1 MKSRIWIGAIIGFV
15 FGVIGALVAGDRSP
29 KDAAVTPPAAGQA
42 VAISETFHMVAP
54 DDGIAITHSGDKPL
68 PLYPAGIGTLSDE
81 KIKAGFILV
90 TRLRDKD
97 GTIIGFT
104 SEQEV
109 VSPESDLNTGVLKTH
124 STWTLTIPG
133 RGTIFLDEI
142 ENQTEFIQ
150 TAAVPALMQGK
161 EWTGEQTFITT
172 AGPDASGKGV
182 VTGGTGEF
190 AGITGTFA
198 EVTHLRRFTTKGELF
213 GTIELQLT
221 YTKPAAPAEA
231 AVN

>member
-1 MKSRIWIGAIIGFV
+1 MTTKFWTGATVGLV
-15 FGVIGALVAGDRSP
+15 FGVIGAIVASNMQ
-29 KDAAVTPPAAGQA
+29 KKPAAPA
-42 VAISETFHMVAP
+42 PAAPVEITETFHMVAP

-68 PLYPAGIGTLSDE
+68 PLYPAGIGTLSDDA
-81 KIKAGFILV
+81 IKTGFILV

-97 GTIIGFT
+97 GAVIGFT

-109 VSPESDLNTGVLKTH
+109 VSAESDLTRGVLKTA

-142 ENQTEFIQ
+142 ENQTEFIT

-172 AGPDASGKGV
+172 AGPHASGMGL

-190 AGITGTFA
+190 AGVSGTFA
-198 EVTHLRRFTTKGELF
+198 EVTHLRKFTTKGELF
-213 GTIELQLT
+213 GTIELQLK
-221 YTKPAAPAEA
+221 YSKPTTVASAD
-231 AVN
+231 

>member
-1 MKSRIWIGAIIGFV
+1 MNPKFLTGAIIGLA
-15 FGVIGALVAGDRSP
+15 FGVIGALVASNSRT
-29 KDAAVTPPAAGQA
+29 KEAAAPAPIETAQVT
-42 VAISETFHMVAP
+42 ETFHMVSP
-54 DDGIAITHSGDKPL
+54 DDGVAITHSGDKPL
-68 PLYPAGIGTLSDE
+68 PLYPAGIGTLSDDN
-81 KIKAGFILV
+81 IKNGFILL
-90 TRLRDKD
+90 TRLRDQN
-97 GTIIGFT
+97 GTVVGFT

-109 VSPESDLNTGVLKTH
+109 VSPESDLPKGVLKTV

-150 TAAVPALMQGK
+150 TAAAPALMQGK
-161 EWTGEQTFITT
+161 EWTGEQTFVTT
-172 AGPDASGKGV
+172 AGPHESGKGL
-182 VTGGTGEF
+182 VTGGPGEF

-213 GTIELQLT
+213 GTIELQLS
-221 YTKPAAPAEA
+221 YRKPSTVVE